1 MICLLYLEGVLEKEI
16 YVCAENYL
24 VSIILAY
31 LLERYKLSR
40 YPMPAYR
47 LGIFHRLASLFKEH
61 CSRTNCENFFP
72 LHFFSLI
79 LYLFQE

>member
-1 MICLLYLEGVLEKEI
+1 MISLLYLEGVLIKEI
-16 YVCAENYL
+16 YVCAENY
-24 VSIILAY
+24 IILAY
-31 LLERYKLSR
+31 LFERYKLSR